1 MTPWTAAHQ
10 VPLSTVFSRQ
20 EYWSEFPFPSPE
32 HLPNPGV
39 EPGSPALQVDSLPS
53 VLIGRS
59 STLFCAFFFFLHKDT
74 IIISSFMFSLL
85 MLDSQVQKISDR
97 YQDLTPL
104 LTLTLKE
111 AGVYVVS
118 FSGRKTPLVPK

>member
-1 MTPWTAAHQ
+1 
-10 VPLSTVFSRQ
+10 
-20 EYWSEFPFPSPE
+20 
-32 HLPNPGV
+32 
-39 EPGSPALQVDSLPS
+39 
-53 VLIGRS
+53 
-59 STLFCAFFFFLHKDT
+59 
-74 IIISSFMFSLL
+74 MFSLL